1 MRILVTDGEQRS
13 SLAVVRSLGRAGH
26 KVIVSSVS
34 GSSLSGASRFAAQ
47 ELALPDPL
55 SEPLLFG
62 EELVGLLASQD
73 VDVLI
78 PMTEASLRVALPLRS
93 RFGNVIV
100 PFPAIEVFE
109 RASDKAGLT
118 EEARAVGVAV
128 PGQVVLTSHDC
139 SPIDLVDLRFP
150 LVLKPTT
157 SIYQEGGRQRKTS
170 VLHVSSRSELTES
183 LRELPGPAFPVL
195 AQRRIEGPGIGI
207 FLLRWD
213 GTTRAVFAHRRI
225 REKPPSGGVS
235 VFRESIEPAKEWVEQ
250 AEDLLEAL
258 DWEGVAMVE
267 FKQDSSTGQLVL
279 MEVNGRFWGS
289 LQLAIDSGVDFP
301 RLLLDCATGSLPGQ
315 IQSGRSGI
323 RLRWELGE
331 VDYLLARL
339 RRSDEELHL
348 PPNEPSRTRAVLS
361 IIRPWI
367 PGERWEVLRPSD
379 PKPFLRELALWIRGR

>member
-1 MRILVTDGEQRS
+1 
-13 SLAVVRSLGRAGH
+13 
-26 KVIVSSVS
+26 
-34 GSSLSGASRFAAQ
+34 
-47 ELALPDPL
+47 
-55 SEPLLFG
+55 
-62 EELVGLLASQD
+62 
-73 VDVLI
+73 
-78 PMTEASLRVALPLRS
+78 MTEASLRVALPLRS

-100 PFPAIEVFE
+100 PFPGIDVFE

-128 PGQVVLTSHDC
+128 PGQVVLTSHDS

-157 SIYQEGGRQRKTS
+157 SIYQEGGRQRTTS
-170 VLHVSSRSELTES
+170 VLHVSSRSELAES
-183 LRELPGPAFPVL
+183 LRELPDPAFPVL

-213 GTTRAVFAHRRI
+213 GATRAVFAHRRI

-235 VFRESIEPAKEWVEQ
+235 VYRESIEPAKEWVEQ

-267 FKQDSSTGQLVL
+267 FKQDSATGQLVL

-301 RLLLDCATGSLPGQ
+301 RLLLDCATGSPPGQ
-315 IQSGRSGI
+315 VQSGRSGI

-348 PPNEPSRTRAVLS
+348 PPNEPSRTRAFLS

-379 PKPFLRELALWIRGR
+379 PKPFLRELALWVRGR